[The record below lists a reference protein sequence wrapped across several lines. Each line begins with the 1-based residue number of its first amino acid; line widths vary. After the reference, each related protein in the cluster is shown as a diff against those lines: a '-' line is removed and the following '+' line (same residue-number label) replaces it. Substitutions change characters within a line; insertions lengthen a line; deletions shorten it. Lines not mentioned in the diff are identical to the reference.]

1 MFKQKTF
8 NELEIGMKDS
18 ISKVISQDVIQG
30 FANVSEDTNP
40 LHFDQEFAKTTVF
53 GKCVAHGM
61 ISAAL
66 ISAVLGTKMPG
77 IGSVYLKQEL
87 IFKAPVYIDDVL
99 TAYAEI
105 IELDK
110 EKKRVKLATWCET
123 QVGKKVVDGC
133 ATMMFNH

>member
-1 MFKQKTF
+1 MFIQKTF
-8 NELEIGMKDS
+8 DELKIGMKDS
-18 ISKVISQDVIQG
+18 ISKTISQDVIQG

-53 GKCVAHGM
+53 GKCIAHGM

-87 IFKAPVYIDDVL
+87 IFKAPVYVDDVL

-105 IELDK
+105 IELD
-110 EKKRVKLATWCET
+110 EVKKRVKLATWCET
-123 QVGKKVVDGC
+123 EGGKKVVDGS